1 MRCSDARRAR
11 RRARSTAATRGGSAQ
26 CTRVARFRVCGAG
39 ASCIGA
45 PFAERA
51 RRAHVGQWVCKFVSA
66 RRASP
71 ARRSKRTAT
80 EDGGAA
86 RATTG
91 ARPRAGRMPRPR
103 LTMAVGRTTIES
115 RIANRTSRIAPEST
129 HDRIA
134 RDRNIPPAGAD
145 ALPDASAAHR
155 EKPCRRRMRGCVIRR
170 AVSTPPQR
178 TRTRGARPTRA
189 KQRPKTARAGA
200 GPAKPPRRAARLEP
214 RQPCPVRLSR
224 APASAR

>member
-1 MRCSDARRAR
+1 
-11 RRARSTAATRGGSAQ
+11 
-26 CTRVARFRVCGAG
+26 
-39 ASCIGA
+39 
-45 PFAERA
+45 
-51 RRAHVGQWVCKFVSA
+51 
-66 RRASP
+66 
-71 ARRSKRTAT
+71 
-80 EDGGAA
+80 
-86 RATTG
+86 
-91 ARPRAGRMPRPR
+91 MPRPR

-145 ALPDASAAHR
+145 ALPDASGSAPRKALPPPHAR
-155 EKPCRRRMRGCVIRR
+155 LRHPQSRVD
-170 AVSTPPQR
+170 TPQR

-200 GPAKPPRRAARLEP
+200 GPAEPPRRAARLEP